1 LRAWRYFLSRLLQGV
16 RKGSVSRSHNG
27 VVFVPVRLEPLLR
40 LNIMAAPNV
49 TGTDARLWL
58 QGELVHLEDIVPRD
72 AEMDQRAPRT
82 N

>member
-1 LRAWRYFLSRLLQGV
+1 MA
-16 RKGSVSRSHNG
+16 
-27 VVFVPVRLEPLLR
+27 VPS
-40 LNIMAAPNV
+40 V

-58 QGELVHLEDIVPRD
+58 QGELVHLEDLVPRD